1 MSRKGENIYKR
12 KDGRWEGRYPL
23 EKESGGKRKYG
34 YVYAYTYRECKD
46 KLYAAKAMIK
56 QQKEKS
62 IITSNTMLLM
72 DVADAWF
79 LIKKP
84 QLKDSTIVK
93 YSILLS
99 THIIPKLG
107 NRKIEELTKKDIQEY
122 TLQLITSG
130 KTNGDGLAPKTVADI
145 LSLLKN
151 IFKYASEFGYNCSPE
166 ICSVRIHQDQKV
178 LKVLTLEEQHKLS
191 TYLLESDDLRD
202 IGILVCL
209 FTGLRIGELC
219 ALTWNNISIKDET
232 LYIEKT
238 LQRIKIVDADQETD
252 TKTKVIITAP
262 KSTCSIR
269 TIPLPKSII
278 EVLQKVESKDGYLLT
293 GQIDKYIEP
302 RSMQYHF
309 KRTLIKCEM
318 DPVHFHVLR
327 HTFATRCVELG
338 FDVKTLSELLGHSNV
353 NITLNRYVHPSFELK
368 RESMQR
374 LSQLLSVK

>member
-23 EKESGGKRKYG
+23 TKESGQKRKYG
-34 YVYAYTYRECKD
+34 YVYAYTYRECKE
-46 KLYAAKAMIK
+46 KLFSAKAMVK
-56 QQKEKS
+56 QQASKPVPD
-62 IITSNTMLLM
+62 SNDILLKAVS
-72 DVADAWF
+72 DEWF
-79 LIKKP
+79 SLKKT
-84 QLKDSTIVK
+84 QLKDSTSVK

-99 THIIPKLG
+99 VHIIPKLG
-107 NRKIEELTKKDIQEY
+107 NKEIEKITRRDIQQFVQ
-122 TLQLITSG
+122 QLISSG
-130 KTNGDGLAPKTVADI
+130 KSDGNGLAPKTVADI

-151 IFKYASEFGYNCSPE
+151 IFKYANELGYNCSPE
-166 ICSVRIHQDQKV
+166 ICSVRVHQDQKALRV
-178 LKVLTLEEQHKLS
+178 LSLEEQNKLS
-191 TYLLESDDLRD
+191 TYLLGSNDLRD

-219 ALTWNNISIKDET
+219 ALTWDNISIEDET
-232 LYIEKT
+232 LHICKT
-238 LQRIKIVDADQETD
+238 LQRIKNVDASQKTD
-252 TKTKVIITAP
+252 AKTKVIITSP
-262 KSTCSIR
+262 KSSCSNR

-278 EVLQKVESKDGYLLT
+278 KVLQKVESKSGYLLT
-293 GQIDKYIEP
+293 GQVDKYIEP

-309 KRTLIKCEM
+309 KKILTRCGLE
-318 DPVHFHVLR
+318 PVHFHVLR
-327 HTFATRCVELG
+327 HSFATRCIELG

>member
-23 EKESGGKRKYG
+23 EKEFGGKRKYG

-46 KLYAAKAMIK
+46 KLYAAKAMVK

-62 IITSNTMLLM
+62 IVTSNTMLLM
-72 DVADAWF
+72 DVADEWF
-79 LIKKP
+79 IIKKP

-99 THIIPKLG
+99 AHIIPKLG
-107 NRKIEELTKKDIQEY
+107 NKKLEELTKKDIQEY

-151 IFKYASEFGYNCSPE
+151 IFKYASEIGYNCSPE
-166 ICSVRIHQDQKV
+166 ICSVRIHQEQKA

-191 TYLLESDDLRD
+191 NYLLESDDLRD

-219 ALTWNNISIKDET
+219 ALTWKNISIKDET

-262 KSTCSIR
+262 KSSCSIR

-309 KRTLIKCEM
+309 KKTLIKCELE
-318 DPVHFHVLR
+318 PVHFHVLR